1 VVVAEEAKMD
11 RISAEHSAAVRL
23 MSCHADA
30 LPLFTP
36 QLDPS
41 EAAAIAAAARNPASV
56 LGGGLNMCGVR
67 YMVLRADDGSIY
79 VRKGSDGA
87 CIAKTNQCV
96 LIGLYGQCPRFSHRL
111 WFSDETVRESV
122 FWGALIQTSMGGG
135 MSGVG
140 WLLVEWRE

>member
-1 VVVAEEAKMD
+1 MN
-11 RISAEHSAAVRL
+11 RISTEHSAAVRL

-41 EAAAIAAAARNPASV
+41 EAAAIAAAARNPSSV
-56 LGGGLNMCGVR
+56 LGGGINMCGVR

-96 LIGLYGQCPRFSHRL
+96 LIGLYGQCPRFSPRL
-111 WFSDETVRESV
+111 WFSEETVGRECVLGS
-122 FWGALIQTSMGGG
+122 ADTDSMGCG
-135 MSGVG
+135 MAEVG
-140 WLLVEWRE
+140 WLLVE

>member
-1 VVVAEEAKMD
+1 MATSGRA
-11 RISAEHSAAVRL
+11 SAENGSIDPPVQRSDTPAA
-23 MSCHADA
+23 A
-30 LPLFTP
+30 P

-67 YMVLRADDGSIY
+67 YMVLRSDDGSIY

-96 LIGLYGQCPRFSHRL
+96 LIGLYGQCPFLPSP
-111 WFSDETVRESV
+111 SMSV
-122 FWGALIQTSMGGG
+122 FPGA
-135 MSGVG
+135 V
-140 WLLVEWRE
+140 